1 MNPQQIVA
9 LGVRFF
15 AVFAVLHSVD
25 YLIRIPAGMKNTNLE
40 MQACVSYGFGAI
52 CLLIALLLWFFPL
65 AMANRIL
72 PRTGLQNRLNL
83 QAFYAARVGGSL
95 IGLWLFANAMPGV
108 LWFLFLG
115 AASST
120 TSQSIVGA
128 LVTEDKVKLAY
139 YAAQLLL
146 AFVLIFKSHLFAP
159 IAMRNNQDSHADA

>member
-1 MNPQQIVA
+1 MNPQQVVA

-15 AVFAVLHSVD
+15 AVFAALHSVD
-25 YLIRIPAGMKNTNLE
+25 YLIRIPSGMKNTNLE
-40 MQACVSYGFGAI
+40 MQAYVSYGFGAI
-52 CLLIALLLWFFPL
+52 CLMVALLLWLFPM

-83 QAFYAARVGGSL
+83 GAFDAARVGGSL

-128 LVTEDKVKLAY
+128 LGTEGKVKLAY
-139 YAAQLLL
+139 YAVQLLL
-146 AFVLIFKSHLFAP
+146 AFVLIFKSHLFAA
-159 IAMRNNQDSHADA
+159 IAMGKSEDSQGDA